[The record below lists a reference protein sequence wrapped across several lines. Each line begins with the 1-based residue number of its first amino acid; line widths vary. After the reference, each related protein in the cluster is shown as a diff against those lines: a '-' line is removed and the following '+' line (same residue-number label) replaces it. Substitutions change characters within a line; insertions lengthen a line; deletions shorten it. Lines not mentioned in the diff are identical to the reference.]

1 MFFSENKKHTT
12 LHGNLFPEFFGWNRG
27 WTDAPS
33 RLVGN
38 KVDLADKDPSSR
50 QVGSHEKT
58 PQIAKGGEPK
68 RMWPTIYV
76 SKHTSPMKSYGYMY
90 VCMYVYIL
98 GGGNSNILLC
108 STLTWGKWFPFWQ
121 AYFSDGLKPPTS
133 EGFFGEAFVLKGEL
147 ICKCQFLVVQLLW
160 FYLAICF
167 LLGAGGVVIWCQWK
181 GDLNSHEGR
190 FPKPTKPEGFEAVGQ
205 KSRQNPSNIAFDSS
219 GIWKLVGEIL
229 LMEEILHQLI

>member
-1 MFFSENKKHTT
+1 MVIEKNWVNRKNLGYFIFFHMKSPSYESKYIPPPEKKTPFWHQQILEVESFFPKKKLIFWLEVHLPFFTSATYTYIHTYIYLYTYIYVDFFGASTDVFFGNKNTHISM
-12 LHGNLFPEFFGWNRG
+12 GIRIPEFFGWNGG

-90 VCMYVYIL
+90 VCMYVCIYTRWWQLKYFVMFNPYLGEMIPIL
-98 GGGNSNILLC
+98 
-108 STLTWGKWFPFWQ
+108 
-121 AYFSDGLKPPTS
+121 TS
-133 EGFFGEAFVLKGEL
+133 IFFRWVETT
-147 ICKCQFLVVQLLW
+147 
-160 FYLAICF
+160 
-167 LLGAGGVVIWCQWK
+167 
-181 GDLNSHEGR
+181 N
-190 FPKPTKPEGFEAVGQ
+190 
-205 KSRQNPSNIAFDSS
+205 
-219 GIWKLVGEIL
+219 
-229 LMEEILHQLI
+229 